1 MIVLFRMRLLLRWID
16 IWTLINMAG
25 HAQARHV
32 FALLWA
38 LLMNQ
43 LLHHLLKLV
52 LACFSS
58 HCIHKL
64 LVNILLLSW
73 SNCPMST
80 RTRSD
85 QPRSDRPKVS
95 QLRWLLHASLPRIYI
110 NGCLVILVRL
120 LLVVIEGPTV
130 LDPDGGRQPGD
141 HWCHAFPWLIIM
153 DTARPVG
160 GRHCLWALGGLH

>member
-1 MIVLFRMRLLLRWID
+1 
-16 IWTLINMAG
+16 
-25 HAQARHV
+25 
-32 FALLWA
+32 
-38 LLMNQ
+38 MNQ

-73 SNCPMST
+73 SNRPKGIHLRGTHPISSHLMSTDPMST
-80 RTRSD
+80 RT
-85 QPRSDRPKVS
+85 RSDRPKVS

-153 DTARPVG
+153 DTAGPVG